1 MGSASGRSQ
10 PRASH
15 LADSSLHPERRRPAQ
30 YSKNEERCPRT
41 DIRKQVALALEAV
54 NNKKAEDVS
63 LLQLPGESSTFTDY
77 FLICSGSNPR
87 QVQAI
92 ADEVDERL
100 SKDMGVEPNARE
112 GYQTAEWILLDYVD
126 FVVHIFNAQR
136 RAYYDLER
144 LWKSAHKLTA
154 EELLHPE
161 AAQAAVAERE
171 MEVPRAKKKPREK
184 GGQEGS
190 RRESGGQGERSRRR
204 RLRHGRRRPRRRGK
218 KTAVKK
224 ASAKEGCK
232 ESRGEEKERG
242 QEGWREAQVRTRTHD
257 VEPA

>member
-1 MGSASGRSQ
+1 M
-10 PRASH
+10 P
-15 LADSSLHPERRRPAQ
+15 
-30 YSKNEERCPRT
+30 KT
-41 DIRKQVALALEAV
+41 DIRKQVAAALEAV
-54 NNKKAEDVS
+54 NNKKAEDVA

-144 LWKSAHKLTA
+144 LWKSAHKLTS

-161 AAQAAVAERE
+161 AAHAAPAQHEL
-171 MEVPRAKKKPREK
+171 EVPRAKKRAKKVAAKKAPSVRAAAK
-184 GGQEGS
+184 QS
-190 RRESGGQGERSRRR
+190 V
-204 RLRHGRRRPRRRGK
+204 RGAKAKAPARKTAAKKSTVK
-218 KTAVKK
+218 KTAGKK
-224 ASAKEGCK
+224 ASAKKAVKKTVKKVAAKKSAAKKTGAK
-232 ESRGEEKERG
+232 RK
-242 QEGWREAQVRTRTHD
+242 
-257 VEPA
+257 

>member
-1 MGSASGRSQ
+1 MPTQ
-10 PRASH
+10 
-15 LADSSLHPERRRPAQ
+15 
-30 YSKNEERCPRT
+30 

-54 NNKKAEDVS
+54 NNKKAEDVT

-154 EELLHPE
+154 EELLNPAT
-161 AAQAAVAERE
+161 AAPVETAPE
-171 MEVPRAKKKPREK
+171 MEVPREKKRAKKAPAKKATSVRAAAK
-184 GGQEGS
+184 QSARGGGAKKAPA
-190 RRESGGQGERSRRR
+190 RKAAA
-204 RLRHGRRRPRRRGK
+204 K
-218 KTAVKK
+218 KTTVKKTAVKKSAVKK
-224 ASAKEGCK
+224 ASAKK
-232 ESRGEEKERG
+232 AVTKK
-242 QEGWREAQVRTRTHD
+242 AAVRKTAAKKTAAKRK
-257 VEPA
+257 

>member
-1 MGSASGRSQ
+1 M
-10 PRASH
+10 
-15 LADSSLHPERRRPAQ
+15 
-30 YSKNEERCPRT
+30 
-41 DIRKQVALALEAV
+41 QVALALEAV
-54 NNKKAEDVS
+54 NNKKAEDVA

-154 EELLHPE
+154 QELLGPPAAAVVAE
-161 AAQAAVAERE
+161 AALAAPAVKK
-171 MEVPRAKKKPREK
+171 RAKKAVAKKSISVRAAAKQSVRGAKKVSAEAAPRK
-184 GGQEGS
+184 AAV
-190 RRESGGQGERSRRR
+190 
-204 RLRHGRRRPRRRGK
+204 K

-224 ASAKEGCK
+224 AAAKKTSAKKTTWKKASAKKAVAKKATKKSGTK
-232 ESRGEEKERG
+232 RK
-242 QEGWREAQVRTRTHD
+242 
-257 VEPA
+257 

>member
-1 MGSASGRSQ
+1 MPTQ
-10 PRASH
+10 
-15 LADSSLHPERRRPAQ
+15 
-30 YSKNEERCPRT
+30 

-54 NNKKAEDVS
+54 NNKKAEDVA

-154 EELLHPE
+154 EELLEPAAAAPVESAPE
-161 AAQAAVAERE
+161 L
-171 MEVPRAKKKPREK
+171 EVPRAKKRAKEGSGEEGTQRASSGEAERSWGRSEK
-184 GGQEGS
+184 GSSTQSGGQEDNGEEGGGKEI
-190 RRESGGQGERSRRR
+190 RRQESGREGGYEKSGSEKNCGEKDSRET
-204 RLRHGRRRPRRRGK
+204 K
-218 KTAVKK
+218 V
-224 ASAKEGCK
+224 
-232 ESRGEEKERG
+232 
-242 QEGWREAQVRTRTHD
+242 REQD
-257 VEPA
+257 EPARAKAARAVVCLKARFP